1 MFIDF
6 FIRRPVF
13 ATVCAI
19 LITLVG
25 AVSIPALPVAQYPNL
40 ALPQV
45 SVNAFYT
52 GASAEV
58 VESAVTTPLEL
69 AINGV
74 PGMKYIQSSS
84 SSDGSSS
91 INVTFDVD
99 RDIDIAAVDVQNRV
113 SAALGRLPNEVKQ
126 TGVSISKNSG
136 SFVLAAAL
144 YTDDGRYDQQF
155 ISNYADVF
163 LRDALK
169 RVSGVSDVQIFGERK
184 FSMRLWLDPARL
196 AARGL
201 TAIDV
206 VNALLDQN
214 VQVAAGAVGLPPA
227 PAGLTYQLSVRAKG
241 RLVEPKDFED
251 MVLRAG
257 PGSDLVR
264 LRDVGRAELGA
275 EGYGDFLRFDGK
287 KACGLGITQLPG
299 ANALDV
305 AERVKAE
312 LDRLSKGFPPGL
324 RYTVAFDT
332 TLAVGESIHEVL
344 VTLGEAIALVILVIF
359 VFLQSLRVTVIPA
372 VTIPVSLVGT
382 FAFVKLFNFSINTLT
397 LFGITLATGLVVDD
411 AIVVVENVSRFIEEK
426 GLAPRRAAAE
436 GVREVFGAVVATSLV
451 LIAVFVPVSFFPGTT
466 GRIYQQFS
474 LTIAFSVGISAFN
487 SLTLSPALGA
497 LLLRAAPARKGWFF
511 RGVDAAIAGL
521 RRGYGR
527 ALGVL
532 LRGRL
537 IVAAVFVASLF
548 GTYTLYRRVPVGF
561 VPDEDQGY
569 FIVIVQGPEGSSL
582 SYTEKVVTEVE
593 AELAKQPEI
602 EGVFSVGGFS
612 FGGSGPNK
620 GILFINLKPW
630 NERRGEAHSAAG
642 IVDRLRG
649 PMMAIPGAMIFPFS
663 PPSIQGVG
671 NFGGF
676 QFELLDESGQ
686 GKLDDLAQ
694 ATGAMMVD
702 GNKVPTLRGV
712 FSTFTANDP
721 ELVVDL
727 DRPKTKALGIAVSD
741 VFTTLQVMMGS
752 AYVNDFDF
760 NNRIYRVYVQA
771 DEPFR
776 KSPADMSKFYVRA
789 GSGAMLPLAGLLKV
803 EPGTTAST
811 ITHYNLFRSTEINGA
826 PAEGVSSGEAMLAME
841 GVAKKALPRGM
852 GFEWSG
858 ISREQL
864 ESGGKAALIF
874 GLGLLF
880 VFLVLAAQYESFA
893 LPFVVILAVPLAV
906 AGALG
911 AALSRGFSND
921 VFCQVG
927 LVMLIGLASKN
938 AILIVEFANQLRE
951 RGRPLHEAALEA
963 AETRLRPILMTSFA
977 FLLGA
982 APLLVATGAGSGGRR
997 SLGTAVFGGMLVST
1011 AMNLFFIPVLYVLV
1025 EAARERIL
1033 GPKKA
1038 HEDAGEPQADPAE

>member
-25 AVSIPALPVAQYPNL
+25 AVSIPALPIAQYPKLN
-40 ALPQV
+40 LPQV
-45 SVNAFYT
+45 SVFSFYT
-52 GASAEV
+52 GATSEV

-74 PGMKYIQSSS
+74 PGMKYIESTSG
-84 SSDGSSS
+84 SDGSSN
-91 INVTFDVD
+91 ITVTFDVD
-99 RDIDIAAVDVQNRV
+99 RDVDIAAVDVQNRV
-113 SAALGRLPNEVKQ
+113 SSAQGRLPNEVKQ
-126 TGVSISKNSG
+126 TGVVITKNSG

-144 YTDDGRYDQQF
+144 FTDDERYDQQF

-163 LRDALK
+163 MRDALK

-184 FSMRLWLDPARL
+184 FSMRIWLDPARL
-196 AARGL
+196 AARQL

-206 VNALLDQN
+206 VSALQEQN

-227 PAGLTYQLSVRAKG
+227 PTGQSYQLSVRAKG
-241 RLVEPKDFED
+241 RLLDPAEFED
-251 MVLRAG
+251 MVLRTGASG
-257 PGSDLVR
+257 DLVR

-275 EGYGDFLRFDGK
+275 EGYGTFLRYQGK
-287 KACGLGITQLPG
+287 KACGLGVTQLPG

-305 AERVKAE
+305 ARRAREE
-312 LDRLSKGFPPGL
+312 LDRLSRSFPPGL
-324 RYTVAFDT
+324 RYRVAFDT
-332 TLAVGESIHEVL
+332 TLAVSESIREVL
-344 VTLGEAIALVILVIF
+344 LTLGEAIVLVILVIF

-426 GLAPRRAAAE
+426 GLGPREAAAE
-436 GVREVFGAVVATSLV
+436 GVREVFGAVIATSLV
-451 LIAVFVPVSFFPGTT
+451 LVAVFVPVSFFPGTT

-474 LTIAFSVGISAFN
+474 LTIAFSVGISTFN

-497 LLLRAAPARKGWFF
+497 LLLRAAPAHKGWFF
-511 RGVDAAIAGL
+511 RGVDAVLGWT
-521 RRGYGR
+521 RRRY
-527 ALGVL
+527 AASLGFL
-532 LRGRL
+532 LRFRPV
-537 IVAAVFVASLF
+537 VALAFVACL
-548 GTYTLYRRVPVGF
+548 GTTYALMRLVPVGF
-561 VPDEDQGY
+561 VPEEDQGY
-569 FIVIVQGPEGSSL
+569 IIVILQGPEGSSL
-582 SYTEKVVTEVE
+582 SHTEGVVAQAE
-593 AELAKQPEI
+593 AVLSQQPEVA
-602 EGVFSVGGFS
+602 GVFSVGGFS

-620 GILFINLKPW
+620 GILFADLKPW
-630 NERRGEAHSAAG
+630 DERRGEDHSAAG
-642 IVDRLRG
+642 LVARLRE
-649 PMMAIPGAMIFPFS
+649 PLMALPGAVVLPFA

-676 QFELLDESGQ
+676 QFELEDQSGQ
-686 GKLDDLAQ
+686 GRLDDLAQ
-694 ATGAMMVD
+694 ATSGLMAA
-702 GNKVPTLRGV
+702 GNQAPALRGV

-721 ELVVDL
+721 QLVVSL
-727 DRPKTKALGIAVSD
+727 DRPRAKALGVAVSD

-760 NNRIYRVYVQA
+760 NSRIYRVYVQA
-771 DEPFR
+771 DQPFR
-776 KSPADMSKFYVRA
+776 SNPRDLSRLYVRSS
-789 GSGAMLPLAGLLKV
+789 SGAMVPLGGLLRV
-803 EPGTTAST
+803 DPETTAST
-811 ITHYNLFRSTEINGA
+811 INHYNLFRSTEINGSPA
-826 PAEGVSSGEAMLAME
+826 PGVSSGEAMAAME
-841 GVAKKALPRGM
+841 AAARAALPRGM
-852 GFEWSG
+852 SFEWSG
-858 ISREQL
+858 ISREQI
-864 ESGGKAALIF
+864 ESGGKALTIF

-893 LPFVVILAVPLAV
+893 LPFVVILAVPVAV

-911 AALSRGFSND
+911 AAMVRGYSND

-938 AILIVEFANQLRE
+938 AILIVEFAHQLRV
-951 RGRPLHEAALEA
+951 RGRSLVAAAIEA
-963 AETRLRPILMTSFA
+963 AETRLRPILMTSAA

-982 APLLVATGAGSGGRR
+982 SPLLWAAGAGSGSRH

-1011 AMNLFFIPVLYVLV
+1011 GMNLFFIPVLYVLV
-1025 EAARERIL
+1025 ETARERL
-1033 GPKKA
+1033 LRYRTG
-1038 HEDAGEPQADPAE
+1038 G